1 MNKISIRNGVFA
13 FLLVLLL
20 MPIGHSLMILNDELL
35 EDQKYIG
42 AIVIGLI
49 GIALLIWGIKIKANP
64 TTATILGFLG
74 AILVWTG
81 WVEFSFMWIAEKEN
95 VENLVKG
102 DTIIT
107 KREYLVML
115 SSLGILMTMTFYFLF
130 TRTNCSFFIWFQ
142 KVFGFREDILTQTG
156 YKKPNA
162 VIVFGETIMI
172 LWFFYILLLVVYDD
186 QIAGDRHWATLVVAF
201 GSLLWSVYLIFRLLQ
216 IMSFDYAIRYAVPTV
231 IIFWN
236 FIEIIGRWGLFKEI
250 WIHPLEYLF
259 EVSLFVVFLVVILF
273 ILIKNPSFN
282 RENKITD

>member
-42 AIVIGLI
+42 AIVIGLF
-49 GIALLIWGIKIKANP
+49 GIVLLIWGIKIKANP

>member
-35 EDQKYIG
+35 ADQKYIG

-49 GIALLIWGIKIKANP
+49 GIALLIWGIKIKSNP

-81 WVEFSFMWIAEKEN
+81 WVEFSFMWVAEREN

-130 TRTNCSFFIWFQ
+130 TRTNCTFFIWFQ

-282 RENKITD
+282 RENKIAD